1 MTKATA
7 RGVLAAWCSGLLCS
21 LGVLV
26 FVIVL
31 TEQFHASLRES
42 VLAMND
48 PARLAHFERALQEA
62 RLVTGLILA
71 ATVIVSGIG
80 FAWSLKLIRA
90 ALRAD

>member
-48 PARLAHFERALQEA
+48 PARLAHFERALQEGRKLA
-62 RLVTGLILA
+62 SRDYLDEMLGRL
-71 ATVIVSGIG
+71 
-80 FAWSLKLIRA
+80 
-90 ALRAD
+90 D